1 MGFNIPSLL
10 LSDSENCS
18 TWNILIA
25 IMGFLYY
32 FHTHL
37 SGAFVENSGGGK

>member
-10 LSDSENCS
+10 LSDSEKCS
-18 TWNILIA
+18 TWNNLIA
-25 IMGFLYY
+25 IMEFLYY
-32 FHTHL
+32 FHTHP